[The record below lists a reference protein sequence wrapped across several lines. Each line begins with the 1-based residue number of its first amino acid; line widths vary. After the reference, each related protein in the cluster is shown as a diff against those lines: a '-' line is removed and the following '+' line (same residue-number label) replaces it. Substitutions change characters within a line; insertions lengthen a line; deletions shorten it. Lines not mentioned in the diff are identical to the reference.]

1 MRRHDKL
8 KKELQESV
16 KRASLRRPKQ
26 LNSTR
31 RLWRSNVLLPPE
43 PKPKPVRPENAKL
56 VNATQSKH

>member
-31 RLWRSNVLLPPE
+31 RLWRSNALLPE
-43 PKPKPVRPENAKL
+43 PKPKHVRPENAKL